1 MTGTPLVSIVTPS
14 FNQGQFIE
22 DTIRSIAAQD
32 YPRIEHIVC
41 DGGSNDDTVAILERY
56 KRAGRLTYTSGRDGG
71 QAAAI
76 NSGFARARG
85 DIVTWLNSDDVYV
98 FTDTVSAMVHAFAA
112 HPEVDFVYGDFLEI
126 DAENEV
132 QRVLL
137 RPGHFSRERL
147 LRIGYISQPSTFFR
161 RRVIERVQLDP
172 ALRIALDLDFFLRA
186 SGAGMRFRHLRR
198 IVAAE
203 RLHDAAKCVAEG
215 PRLQVEARAVRE
227 KYGHRFDWKHHLLR
241 TADRVYLAA
250 YGLLGLLPWMHQRPL
265 AVRLHRPPL
274 LRHWLYQLRL
284 QRSAS

>member
-41 DGGSNDDTVAILERY
+41 DGGSNDDTIAILERY

-98 FTDTVSAMVHAFAA
+98 FTDTVSAIVHAFAA

-137 RPGHFSRERL
+137 RPGHFSREDRKSTRL
-147 LRIGYISQPSTFFR
+147 NSSHLVISY
-161 RRVIERVQLDP
+161 
-172 ALRIALDLDFFLRA
+172 
-186 SGAGMRFRHLRR
+186 
-198 IVAAE
+198 
-203 RLHDAAKCVAEG
+203 
-215 PRLQVEARAVRE
+215 AV
-227 KYGHRFDWKHHLLR
+227 FC
-241 TADRVYLAA
+241 
-250 YGLLGLLPWMHQRPL
+250 
-265 AVRLHRPPL
+265 
-274 LRHWLYQLRL
+274 
-284 QRSAS
+284 